1 MIKILLVEDEEILLD
16 AYKTVLLYEGFNV
29 SLARDG
35 KEALEKIQKNK
46 YDLILL
52 DLMMPELDG
61 IGFLQKANLRKNAPA
76 TKIIVFSN
84 LSMGTNIQEAIE
96 LGADSYILKSDFSPK
111 ELITVINRIC
121 RKSTIKA

>member
-1 MIKILLVEDEEILLD
+1 
-16 AYKTVLLYEGFNV
+16 
-29 SLARDG
+29 
-35 KEALEKIQKNK
+35 
-46 YDLILL
+46 L

-121 RKSTIKA
+121 GKSTIKA